1 MRKILTLFLATL
13 MVCTLAGCSKKDE
26 TSVDS
31 NQETEDVVDVITDNK
46 PDDNPTEEDASVIK
60 ASDYFTE
67 GWTVK
72 TEITYTNGLKAN
84 SSGVYDESMG
94 CFFSE
99 DMGECY
105 LTLNSEDENTVS
117 LKLDFGQLQAEEM
130 VFPKDTLPT
139 LEAEQIIQ
147 HYGPNGFENFTDNVR
162 IDFIQE

>member
-1 MRKILTLFLATL
+1 MRKILTLLLIVL
-13 MVCTLAGCSKKDE
+13 MICTLAGCSKKDE
-26 TSVDS
+26 TPVDD
-31 NQETEDVVDVITDNK
+31 NQETEDVVDVITDDEQN
-46 PDDNPTEEDASVIK
+46 DNPTEEDDSVIR
-60 ASDYFTE
+60 ASDYFAE

-84 SSGVYDESMG
+84 SDGVYDESMG

-99 DMGECY
+99 DTGECY

-130 VFPKDTLPT
+130 VFLKDTLPT
-139 LEAEQIIQ
+139 LEAEQTIQ